1 MQTSPR
7 NWLARRARGIVPAAA
22 LSLALAFPAA
32 GQTELNVAIHADLK
46 NIDPIWTTAL
56 ITSNHG
62 YAVYDTLFATDADF
76 NVQPQMAEGYTLSD
90 DGLVYTITLRDG
102 LNWHDGT
109 PVTAKDCVA
118 SIKRWGQRDVFGQ
131 LLMERVDT
139 MVAADD
145 RTIVMTL
152 KNPWAL
158 AIAALGKK
166 NANVP
171 FMMPER
177 VAMTDPHEQI
187 KEMVGSGPFRI
198 LEDEWVPGSK
208 VVYEKNA
215 DYVPR
220 AEPAS
225 ETAGGKVVHFDR
237 LVWQYIPDSQ
247 TTANALVAGEID
259 LIENVPADLVP
270 QLNAAEGVT
279 VEPTDGLGWQPWL
292 VINHLH
298 PPFDNVKARQALQLM
313 ADQATYQLANSSLE
327 GSWRTCPAMFI
338 CDTPHASDLGSQR
351 LMQQDI
357 EAAKKLLA
365 ESGYNGEPVVL
376 LHPTDIPQLH
386 SASLVS
392 AALLR
397 EIGVNVDDQAMDWS
411 TLTSRRAEKK
421 APADGGWN
429 LFHTAWPAN
438 MLLNPMMHNG
448 VSGACDAAWF
458 GWPCDEELQ
467 ELRAKFSNE
476 ADPETL
482 VTLSRRMQERA
493 MEYVT
498 YIPLGQYFF
507 YRAYRDDVSGVIPST
522 DAFFWN
528 IRKN

>member
-1 MQTSPR
+1 MPNLPR

-76 NVQPQMAEGYTLSD
+76 NVQPQMAEGYTVSD

-118 SIKRWGQRDVFGQ
+118 SINRWGQRDVFGQ

-220 AEPAS
+220 DEPAS

-338 CDTPHASDLGSQR
+338 CDTPHASDLGSGR
-351 LMQQDI
+351 LMSQDL

-507 YRAYRDDVSGVIPST
+507 YRAYRNDVSGVIPST

-528 IRKN
+528 IQKN